1 MLDVNRSPD
10 GLVVIAAPYR
20 DFDSGATHVAVAFV
34 RDLTRMAEGIDWLAD
49 NTNRRI
55 PIVIDS
61 ASPASVA
68 MSRLNAMKKKVIP
81 THSVEMCRACSG
93 FTDDVKAGLLT
104 HADCPN
110 QDLDAAVDGARRRP
124 VGDAGG

>member
-1 MLDVNRSPD
+1 VFRQDVWIKQAGARRDDIGNATALGVDRSPD
-10 GLVVIAAPYR
+10 GLVVIAAAYR
-20 DFDSGATHVAVAFV
+20 DFDSGATHVEVAFV
-34 RDLTRMAEGIDWLAD
+34 RDLTHMGAAINWLAD

-81 THSVEMCRACSG
+81 THSVECAARALVSLM
-93 FTDDVKAGLLT
+93 TL
-104 HADCPN
+104 
-110 QDLDAAVDGARRRP
+110 RP
-124 VGDAGG
+124 GC